1 MNTKQAKKLRRQ
13 YRKELNS
20 KAQKQLKHTIFTLA
34 RKRDIIGIISIF
46 EAIVIGVLSILLV
59 VHK

>member
-1 MNTKQAKKLRRQ
+1 MNTKQAKKLRKQ

-20 KAQKQLKHTIFTLA
+20 KAQKHLKRTIFALA
-34 RKRDIIGIISIF
+34 RKRDILGIIAILEAVIIGI
-46 EAIVIGVLSILLV
+46 LSILLV